1 MTYLG
6 EKILANF
13 KPQKSARIA
22 RKVAK
27 PRQKRAARPG
37 NSDKHLAA
45 LRKCPCAATLR
56 MPAGEVHHLKHGT
69 GERGA
74 GQRSSDR
81 WGLPLS
87 REPHEI
93 VERAGSRREHATLAS
108 LGVPDP
114 IGLADALWKAS
125 PNVPAMTKIILA
137 HHKGGA

>member
-6 EKILANF
+6 DKRLANF
-13 KPQKSARIA
+13 KPSKAQRIA

-27 PRQKRAARPG
+27 PREKRAVRPG
-37 NSDKHLAA
+37 NSDEHLAA

-56 MPAGEVHHLKHGT
+56 MPAGEVHHLKQGT

-81 WGLPLS
+81 WGIPLS

-93 VERAGSRREHATLAS
+93 VERAGSRREHATLES
-108 LGVPDP
+108 LGVHDP
-114 IGLADALWKAS
+114 IGLAHALWHAS
-125 PNVPAMTKIILA
+125 PNVPAMTRIILA
-137 HHKGGA
+137 HRTGGS